1 MTPGGGRPRDRAAAQ
16 CAAPGAARHRAQEQR
31 RHGARQQGEDH
42 VIYEVTQRRHA
53 HIYISKVG
61 LVSLIFVSLLAVV
74 LVLVM
79 VTMLGLRRR

>member
-1 MTPGGGRPRDRAAAQ
+1 MGGLVT
-16 CAAPGAARHRAQEQR
+16 EQ
-31 RHGARQQGEDH
+31 
-42 VIYEVTQRRHA
+42 QRSVQLQVLPATALRNSGDTELVNKVRIMSFMKSHHA